1 MKTIIAVGNSGG
13 KGKTQTIRE
22 LAKLMVK
29 TYPQP
34 QHKLIFS
41 KPIEILEKG
50 DFRLIIEI
58 NGKIIGFESQGD
70 PGTGLQKRL
79 DIVISKYKCDLI
91 FCTCRTKGETVKAI
105 KNVASKEYD
114 IIWTSTYN
122 TSKISNHDLLNKIKA
137 KHLLDLV
144 QKLKLI

>member
-1 MKTIIAVGNSGG
+1 MKTIVAVGNSGG

-22 LAKLMVK
+22 LAKLIVDN
-29 TYPQP
+29 
-34 QHKLIFS
+34 F
-41 KPIEILEKG
+41 ILKDVFPAPLMIPEKG

-58 NGKIIGFESQGD
+58 EGKIIGFESQGD

-79 DIVISKYKCDLI
+79 DTVISKYKCDLI
-91 FCTCRTKGETVKAI
+91 FCTCRTRGETVNAVKD
-105 KNVASKEYD
+105 VASNSKYD

-122 TSKISNHDLLNKIKA
+122 SRVKPNHELLNRTKA
-137 KHLLDLV
+137 EHLMDLV